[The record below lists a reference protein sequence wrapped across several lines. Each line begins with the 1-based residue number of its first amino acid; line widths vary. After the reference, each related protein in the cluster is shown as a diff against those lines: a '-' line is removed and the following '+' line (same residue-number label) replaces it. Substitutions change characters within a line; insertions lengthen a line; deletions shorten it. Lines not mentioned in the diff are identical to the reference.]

1 MLRTVAIITLF
12 ILNFTIPIVIAAIAP
27 LVFTHLVPE
36 NAESRNEKMTSRDQ
50 NHATC
55 TENYT
60 SYVTNALNA
69 TNNQPFEDEI
79 ERLPSILFYDYLK

>member
-1 MLRTVAIITLF
+1 M
-12 ILNFTIPIVIAAIAP
+12 NFTIPIVIAAIAP
-27 LVFTHLVPE
+27 LVFTNLVPE
-36 NAESRNEKMTSRDQ
+36 NAETNEKMTSRDQ

-55 TENYT
+55 TENYN

-69 TNNQPFEDEI
+69 TNNQPTDDEI